1 MIRARPVGV
10 LMMED
15 EKGMDAK
22 IIAVPHDKVAT
33 GYSAVRDVGDLP
45 EPLRNQIRHFFE
57 HYKDLEPG
65 KWVKLKDWAGM
76 AEARRIIEADAT
88 RHA

>member
-1 MIRARPVGV
+1 
-10 LMMED
+10 MED

-22 IIAVPHDKVAT
+22 IVAVPHDKVAA
-33 GYSAVRDVGDLP
+33 GYSAIRDVSDLP

-65 KWVKLKDWAGM
+65 KWVKLKDWANV
-76 AEARRIIEADAT
+76 AEARRIIEADAA
-88 RHA
+88 RYA